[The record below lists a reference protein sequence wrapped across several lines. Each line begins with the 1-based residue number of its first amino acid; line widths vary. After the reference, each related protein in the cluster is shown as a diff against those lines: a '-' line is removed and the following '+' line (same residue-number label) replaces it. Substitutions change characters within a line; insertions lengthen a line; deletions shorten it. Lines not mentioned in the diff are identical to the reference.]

1 MKKPIGRLK
10 TAINYALSQK
20 QRVYQIFDHGEM
32 PLDNNHDEQQILPTT
47 IGRKNYLFTKSEV
60 GAKANAMWYR
70 IIQTAKLNK
79 LRVREY
85 LEYLLEA
92 FAWTDQPD
100 WKAHLPWA
108 PEIQERFC
116 ITNWKKARRNI
127 LFQDI
132 SASFW

>member
-10 TAINYALSQK
+10 TAINYTLSQK

-32 PLDNNHDEQQILPTT
+32 PLDNNHDEQQIRPTT

-60 GAKANAMWYR
+60 GAKANAMWYS

-100 WKAHLPWA
+100 WKAYLPWA
-108 PEIQERFC
+108 PEIQEIFC
-116 ITNWKKARRNI
+116 ITN
-127 LFQDI
+127 
-132 SASFW
+132 

>member
-32 PLDNNHDEQQILPTT
+32 PLDNNHDEQQIRPTT

-60 GAKANAMWYR
+60 GAKANAMWYS

-79 LRVREY
+79 LIKTVCY
-85 LEYLLEA
+85 AVLT
-92 FAWTDQPD
+92 F
-100 WKAHLPWA
+100 
-108 PEIQERFC
+108 ERT
-116 ITNWKKARRNI
+116 IKHNKTGV
-127 LFQDI
+127 
-132 SASFW
+132 

>member
-1 MKKPIGRLK
+1 MLDEFYEFISKIKKPIGRLK
-10 TAINYALSQK
+10 TASVQN
-20 QRVYQIFDHGEM
+20 FDHGEM
-32 PLDNNHDEQQILPTT
+32 PLDNNHDEQQIRPTT
-47 IGRKNYLFTKSEV
+47 IGRKNYLFKKSEV

-100 WKAHLPWA
+100 WKAYLPWA

-116 ITNWKKARRNI
+116 ITN
-127 LFQDI
+127 
-132 SASFW
+132 

>member
-1 MKKPIGRLK
+1 
-10 TAINYALSQK
+10 
-20 QRVYQIFDHGEM
+20 M
-32 PLDNNHDEQQILPTT
+32 PLDNNHDEQQIWPTT

-116 ITNWKKARRNI
+116 ITNWKKLAE
-127 LFQDI
+127 I
-132 SASFW
+132 SFFRISQRAFDKDGLLCRAYFWANY